1 MPLAGSLQTPGLGMS
16 GAGEPP
22 LTPIEMAVM
31 LLRTRCGTR
40 LRVVPGTS
48 RSETVCG
55 RATPFSSARS
65 RASWNWTSIISA
77 LSAFSYSVLKAA
89 ACHVM
94 SPRWIASRMACTSA
108 ADGHCSEMLDSTKSR
123 GQCR

>member
-1 MPLAGSLQTPGLGMS
+1 MS

-22 LTPIEMAVM
+22 LTPMLMPVM
-31 LLRTRCGTR
+31 LLRTRCGTSE
-40 LRVVPGTS
+40 RVVPGTS

-55 RATPFSSARS
+55 RGTPFSSARS
-65 RASWNWTSIISA
+65 RASWNCTSIISA

-89 ACHVM
+89 ACHVT
-94 SPRWIASRMACTSA
+94 SPRWMACCMACTSA
-108 ADGHCSEMLDSTKSR
+108 AEGHCSEMLESTKST